1 MQKFNLNS
9 QEAGNT
15 PTDGKTSVFPSPAAD
30 YLAVELDLNSL
41 LIEHPS
47 SHFKA
52 WLQEEDKR
60 YLIIV
65 DRALNLKDGC
75 KVVAWDNQQW
85 HIKIYKVINKEV
97 WLLPFRKKEQQAIK
111 LNTDEP
117 YTILGRVSKLIWMNP

>member
-1 MQKFNLNS
+1 MFKFNHNS

-15 PTDGKTSVFPSPAAD
+15 PTDGSTSGFPSPAAD
-30 YLAVELDLNSL
+30 YLAIGIDLNKL
-41 LIEHPS
+41 LIENPS

-52 WLQEEDKR
+52 WLNDEGKT

-65 DRALNLKDGC
+65 DRALSLKNGC

-85 HIKIYKVINKEV
+85 HIKIYKIIKKEV
-97 WLLPFRKKEQQAIK
+97 WLFPFRKYEHQAIK
-111 LNTDEP
+111 LNADEP

>member
-15 PTDGKTSVFPSPAAD
+15 PTDGKTSGFPSPAAD

-75 KVVAWDNQQW
+75 KVVAWDNHQW
-85 HIKIYKVINKEV
+85 HIKIYKVINKDIY
-97 WLLPFRKKEQQAIK
+97 FIF
-111 LNTDEP
+111 
-117 YTILGRVSKLIWMNP
+117 YLGTPNSLRLGSPIT